1 MTDANS
7 TVEEIPEATAQDII
21 DSLKEGAE
29 LYTEITEAFVKD
41 FVFYEKTLYEWA
53 TSLMIEIPSN
63 KDLTLVHFRELL
75 LKLGTNLQIASNYYS
90 VACSMADTIGGG
102 NTIRKA
108 DIISVIVSNYAK
120 RGAKR
125 PAASV
130 IEKMAES
137 YLVNTVSAERAA
149 KIVKSFW
156 KQRLDTLLD
165 LRKVFEQIG
174 LSLSVE
180 MKFTSS

>member
-1 MTDANS
+1 MSEA
-7 TVEEIPEATAQDII
+7 TVEEIPEASAEDII
-21 DSLKEGAE
+21 NSLKEGAE
-29 LYTEITEAFVKD
+29 LYTQITEAFVKD
-41 FVFYEKTLYEWA
+41 FVFYEKTLYDWA

-63 KDLTLVHFRELL
+63 KNLNIVKFRELL
-75 LKLGTNLQIASNYYS
+75 LQLSTNLQVASNYHS

-102 NTIRKA
+102 NTIKKA
-108 DIISVIVSNYAK
+108 DIINVMVSNYAK

-156 KQRLDTLLD
+156 KQRMDTLLD
-165 LRKVFEQIG
+165 LRKIFEQIG

>member
-1 MTDANS
+1 MNAVNLDVTS
-7 TVEEIPEATAQDII
+7 TPEEIL

-29 LYTEITEAFVKD
+29 LYTAVTDSFVTD
-41 FVFYEKTLYEWA
+41 FVFYEKTLYEW
-53 TSLMIEIPSN
+53 TDFLSISIPKS
-63 KDLTLVHFRELL
+63 KDLDINSFRELL
-75 LKLGTNLQIASNYYS
+75 VCLAKNIQITSNYYS
-90 VACSMADTIGGG
+90 IASTMVDAIGGG
-102 NTIRKA
+102 NSMKRS
-108 DIISVIVSNYAK
+108 DVINALVANYAN

-130 IEKMAES
+130 IEKMADS
-137 YLVNTVSAERAA
+137 YLSSTVSAEKAA

-174 LSLSVE
+174 MSISVE
-180 MKFTSS
+180 MKFTSQ

>member
-1 MTDANS
+1 MSET
-7 TVEEIPEATAQDII
+7 TVDSIPQTTAQDII
-21 DSLKEGAE
+21 DSLTEGAE

-63 KDLTLVHFRELL
+63 KELTIVKFRSLL
-75 LKLGTNLQIASNYYS
+75 LELSNNLQIASNYYS

-156 KQRLDTLLD
+156 KQRMDTLLD
-165 LRKVFEQIG
+165 LRKIFEQIG

>member
-1 MTDANS
+1 M
-7 TVEEIPEATAQDII
+7 
-21 DSLKEGAE
+21 SL
-29 LYTEITEAFVKD
+29 I
-41 FVFYEKTLYEWA
+41 
-53 TSLMIEIPSN
+53 
-63 KDLTLVHFRELL
+63 
-75 LKLGTNLQIASNYYS
+75 
-90 VACSMADTIGGG
+90 VA
-102 NTIRKA
+102 
-108 DIISVIVSNYAK
+108 NYANK
-120 RGAKR
+120 GAKR

-149 KIVKSFW
+149 KIVKNFW

-180 MKFTSS
+180 MKFTST